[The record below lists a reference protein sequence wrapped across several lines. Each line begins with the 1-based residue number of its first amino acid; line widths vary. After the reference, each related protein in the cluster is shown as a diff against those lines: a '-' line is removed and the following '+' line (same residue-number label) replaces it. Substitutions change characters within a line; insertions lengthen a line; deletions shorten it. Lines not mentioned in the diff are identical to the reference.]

1 MFCIN
6 TASMHFI
13 DPLKRAYKNSYIN
26 TAPMHLIAP
35 EKRGYLH
42 KISIASMHF
51 IAIDKRDIHIK
62 V

>member
-1 MFCIN
+1 
-6 TASMHFI
+6 MHFI
-13 DPLKRAYKNSYIN
+13 DPLKRAYKKSYIN

-42 KISIASMHF
+42 KISTASIHF